1 MSANSVFIKY
11 LFIIILL
18 FTSSSVAFALN
29 LTSDASQFI
38 NRISPSEGLTQSYVT
53 KTVQDEEGFIWIGTQ
68 MGLNRYDGYNIKEI
82 KGPNKVFEKGIIS
95 TLFIDEKG
103 FLWVSTEHSGLYRMN
118 TTTFAS
124 EQFFS
129 GKIEPDDKSYS
140 QVSVIKQGRD
150 DTLWLGISN
159 NLYQL
164 EIASQKLTHYLTLE
178 TEDDIV
184 RDIYIEGDSL
194 YCASS
199 DGLYKVAIKTGQSEL
214 IPHRPSTVK
223 SIDSANTKLLIYD
236 NQLGLLVGT
245 VDGLYSLPR
254 PDSNTDDMAM
264 PQLLIPNLNIWDM
277 IWMNGYYFVATD
289 QGLYRFNPTTLELT
303 FVLNFSESIYRT
315 TDNNILDIFQDRS
328 GNMWLASKSQ
338 GVMIWSPLTT
348 RFGHVG
354 TTTKSKLSNENVWAI
369 HQDNSGTIWVGTN
382 NGINELQFD
391 SGKITAYLTV
401 DDLKKI
407 RGMQVVR
414 NIFANSTDDNLL
426 WVLNDEGFFLFDK
439 TTGVA
444 REPYFTKEA
453 KNIIQDKWLSGLFVI
468 DNENIF
474 FFNESGHLHYNSTTG
489 EINRLTELDQF
500 TDVDLSWSFIG
511 RLPDKDHTVLLA
523 TSGHLYQYDWLSKSV
538 SLIYKVK
545 NYQQQSFDTVDNWVI
560 DKNNT
565 LWLAMTGEGLI
576 GLDYDTFDEKYR
588 FDASNQLTTNNIYS
602 LQLDEFG
609 NLWFSSQLGIFYL
622 DIDTLHIENFVSSDG
637 LHSNEF
643 NGYAFTKLKDNRLVF
658 GSQSGITVFSPKE
671 FQKKYIS
678 KENYRVSLTHMSLI
692 SDKRE
697 LKKLH
702 GRAAIELEHDDIG
715 LKLQFST
722 LQFFKQAQTT
732 YNIELFGPSP
742 LSFSN
747 YESNEL
753 LIPKLD
759 AGEYKLKITATNP
772 QTGITS
778 LPLSLKIHSKFAP
791 WASPKAKLGIFMI
804 LASILAVYFY
814 NRRLRKIELIEAH
827 DEAQSSKEQMQ
838 LALKGSNSGVWD
850 YQILEDKVYEERV
863 GQELGYSYLR
873 KAVSMKEHALLIK
886 PEQFSQ
892 LKLKWKDFINGIDDN
907 WDVSYQ
913 MKSSKGEWYWY
924 RDVGRVIS
932 RDVKGLPTRVSGTYT
947 NITQTKV
954 NEAQAILFGE
964 AFSQINDWVL
974 ILDVA
979 MQPVTTNEAF
989 MKAFGLDNISIIPSL
1004 KLILSKLGEQKYQKF
1019 KEIIEQIKPKASWQG
1034 EEVIETATSDKHPV
1048 LIKIN
1053 AIAKNQKISHYVIV
1067 ISDITMQKHA
1077 EEKLRHLAHYDY
1089 LTDLPNRKLILEML
1103 EEKVKFPEKQCALF
1117 FIDLDK
1123 FKQVNDLYG
1132 HVVGDNLLKFVAKTL
1147 VGCVKH
1153 YDIVARQSGDEFMI
1167 LFDSYNSIDDLS
1179 HIAQRINTKLSKP
1192 IVIEGNHLNITS
1204 SIGISIFPNDSRSAT
1219 GLIKKADLAMI
1230 HAKQES
1236 RGNFQFFTRD
1246 MNEKAHQ
1253 RLFLENELRKACDSK
1268 CFTNFYQPIVNQ
1280 VQEKVIG
1287 FELLL
1292 RWQHEGEMISPS
1304 IFIPIAEEIGL
1315 ISQMTEDAI
1324 DQALADYCLWK
1335 DEFPESYISVNLS
1348 PIHILQE
1355 GLGNTIDMLLNKHQ
1369 LPASTLRLEITEG
1382 TLLADLDVAM
1392 TRLNELQSQGFKLLL
1407 DDFGTGYSSLTYLSK
1422 FPVNVLKIDK
1432 SFVLNLKTNPMNKPI
1447 IKSIISLANNLGLS
1461 CIAEG
1466 VETKSQLMY
1475 LQGLGCEAIQGFYFS
1490 KPLPVEEVML
1500 SAKNI
1505 FKEAT
1510 NQ

>member
-1 MSANSVFIKY
+1 MSAMFIKC
-11 LFIIILL
+11 LSVAILL
-18 FTSSSVAFALN
+18 FTSSSFAFELN

-53 KTVQDEEGFIWIGTQ
+53 KTVQDKDGFIWIATQ
-68 MGLNRYDGYNIKEI
+68 MGLNRYDGYNIKEV
-82 KGPNKVFEKGIIS
+82 KGPNKVFSKEIIS
-95 TLFIDEKG
+95 ALFIDEEG
-103 FLWVSTEHSGLYRMN
+103 FLWVSTEYSGLYRVN
-118 TTTFAS
+118 TSTLDS
-124 EQFFS
+124 EQFLS
-129 GKIEPDDKSYS
+129 GKIKPNDKYYS
-140 QVSVIKQGRD
+140 QTSVIKQGQGN
-150 DTLWLGISN
+150 TLWLGVSN
-159 NLYQL
+159 KLYQL
-164 EIASQKLTHYLTLE
+164 EIASKQLTHYLTLQ

-184 RDIYIEGDSL
+184 RDIYLDGDSL

-214 IPHRPSTVK
+214 VPHRPPTV
-223 SIDSANTKLLIYD
+223 SSLNSANTKLLIFD
-236 NQLGLLVGT
+236 NLLGLLVGT
-245 VDGLYSLPR
+245 VDGLYSI
-254 PDSNTDDMAM
+254 SNPSSKADNT
-264 PQLLIPNLNIWDM
+264 PKQLISNLNVWDM
-277 IWMNGYYFVATD
+277 VWMDSYYLVATD
-289 QGLYRFNPTTLELT
+289 QGLYRFNPKTLELT
-303 FVLNFSESIYRT
+303 FVLNFSESIYRAG
-315 TDNNILDIFQDRS
+315 DNNILDIFKDRS
-328 GNMWLASKSQ
+328 GNIWLASKSQ

-348 RFGHVG
+348 RFGHLS
-354 TTTKSKLSNENVWAI
+354 TTTASKLSNENVWTI
-369 HQDNSGTIWVGTN
+369 HQDNNGVLWIGTD
-382 NGINELQFD
+382 NGVNKLQFD
-391 SGKITAYLTV
+391 SDKITTFLTA
-401 DDLKKI
+401 DDPKNVS
-407 RGMQVVR
+407 GMHVVR
-414 NIFANSTDDNLL
+414 SIFANSTDDNSL
-426 WVLNDEGFFLFDK
+426 WILNDEGFFLFDK
-439 TTGVA
+439 TTGIA
-444 REPYFTKEA
+444 REPNLTKEA
-453 KNIIQDKWLSGLFVI
+453 QTILQDKWLSGLFVI

-489 EINRLTELDQF
+489 EVNRLSELDKF

-511 RLPDKDHTVLLA
+511 RFPEKENTVLLA
-523 TSGHLYQYDWLSKSV
+523 TSGHLYQYDLLNKKV

-545 NYQQQSFDTVDNWVI
+545 NYQQQSFDSLDNWVV
-560 DKNNT
+560 DRNNT

-588 FDASNQLTTNNIYS
+588 FDTSNHLTTNNIYS

-609 NLWFSSQLGIFYL
+609 HLWFSSQLGVFYL
-622 DIDTLHIENFVSSDG
+622 DVDTLHIENFVSSDG
-637 LHSNEF
+637 LPSNEF
-643 NGYAFTKLKDNRLVF
+643 NGYAVAKLQDNQLVF
-658 GSQSGITVFSPKE
+658 GSPSGITLFSPQE
-671 FQKKYIS
+671 FQTKHITEEDY
-678 KENYRVSLTHMSLI
+678 VVTLTHLSLM
-692 SDKRE
+692 SDKKE
-697 LKKLH
+697 LSIPHALDT
-702 GRAAIELEHDDIG
+702 IELEHDDIG

-722 LQFFKQAQTT
+722 LQFIKQAQTT

-742 LSFSN
+742 LFFSN
-747 YESNEL
+747 YKSNEL

-759 AGEYKLKITATNP
+759 AGEYQLKITATNP
-772 QTGITS
+772 KTGKSS
-778 LPLSLKIHSKFAP
+778 LPLSLKIQSKFAP
-791 WASPKAKLGIFMI
+791 WSSPKAKLGISMI
-804 LASILAVYFY
+804 FASILVIYFY
-814 NRRLRKIELIEAH
+814 NRSLRKKELIEAH

-863 GQELGYSYLR
+863 VQELGYTLSQ
-873 KAVSMKEHALLIK
+873 KAISMKEHAKLVK

-892 LKLKWKDFINGIDDN
+892 LKLKWKDFINGNDDN
-907 WDVSYQ
+907 WDASYQ
-913 MKSSKGEWYWY
+913 MRSSKGEWYWY

-932 RDVKGLPTRVSGTYT
+932 RDVKGSPTRVSGTYT

-989 MKAFGLDNISIIPSL
+989 MKAFGLDDASDIPSL
-1004 KLILSKLGEQKYQKF
+1004 KLIFSKLGEQKYREF
-1019 KEIIEQIKPKASWQG
+1019 KEIIQQIKPKTSWQG
-1034 EEVIETATSDKHPV
+1034 EEVIETITSNKHPV

-1053 AIAKNQKISHYVIV
+1053 AISKKHKISHYVIV
-1067 ISDITMQKHA
+1067 ISDITIQKHA

-1089 LTDLPNRKLILEML
+1089 LTDLPNRKLVLEML
-1103 EEKVKFPEKQCALF
+1103 EEKIQFPKAQCALF

-1132 HVVGDNLLKFVAKTL
+1132 HIVGDYLLKFVAKTL

-1153 YDIVARQSGDEFMI
+1153 HDIVARQSGDEFMI
-1167 LFDSYNSIDDLS
+1167 LFDSYSSIDDLS
-1179 HIAQRINTKLSKP
+1179 HIAQRINSNLSKP

-1204 SIGISIFPNDSRSAT
+1204 SIGISIFPNDSGSAT

-1230 HAKQES
+1230 HAKQEC
-1236 RGNFQFFTRD
+1236 RGSFQFFTKD

-1253 RLFLENELRKACDSK
+1253 RLYLENELRKACDSK
-1268 CFTNFYQPIVNQ
+1268 CFANFYQPIVNQ
-1280 VQEKVIG
+1280 VQNEVIG

-1292 RWQHEGEMISPS
+1292 RWQNNGEMISPG

-1335 DEFPESYISVNLS
+1335 DEFPGSYISVNLS

-1355 GLGNTIDMLLNKHQ
+1355 GLGNTLDMLLSKHQ
-1369 LPASTLRLEITEG
+1369 LPACTLRLEITEG
-1382 TLLADLDVAM
+1382 TLLADLDIAM
-1392 TRLNELQSQGFKLLL
+1392 ARLNELQSKGFKLLL

-1490 KPLPVEEVML
+1490 KPIPVDEVIL

-1505 FKEAT
+1505 FKKSRS
-1510 NQ
+1510 NS